1 MRFLKTFV
9 AVAAILAG
17 TAASAES
24 GYRYQ
29 NPGQINAATYS
40 FSALA
45 DGDLTI
51 YTMNGTGSYL
61 SALGIK
67 VNGQTIASGVL
78 PSGSQIFVP
87 TTFGR
92 VSAGDSIEFFID
104 TYNRDATNSYIG
116 TYYTDP
122 SHNADGLQHIFAST
136 HTPEPWIGVPEGTF
150 VAFEDTTT
158 GDSLGDANYNDY
170 AFVVPNLT
178 FTSSMAGRPGSGQS
192 DAPVASPAPEP
203 ASWAMMLI
211 GFGATGT
218 ALRNTRRRVRA
229 VA

>member
-1 MRFLKTFV
+1 MRLLNISM
-9 AVAAILAG
+9 AIAALFAG

-29 NPGQINAATYS
+29 KAGQVNAVTYT

-45 DGDLTI
+45 DGDLTL

-61 SALGIK
+61 STLGIK

-87 TTFGR
+87 TTFGK
-92 VSAGDSIEFFID
+92 VAAGDKIEFFLD

-116 TYYTDP
+116 TYSSDP
-122 SHNADGLQHIFAST
+122 TANAGGLQHVFASV
-136 HTPEPWIGVPEGTF
+136 HIPEPWIGVPEGTF
-150 VAFEDTTT
+150 VAFEDTDSSDSQ
-158 GDSLGDANYNDY
+158 GDLNYNDY
-170 AFVVPNLT
+170 AFVAPNLT
-178 FTSSMAGRPGSGQS
+178 FTSTAMGAGTPSI
-192 DAPVASPAPEP
+192 DAPATSPAPEP

-211 GFGATGT
+211 GFGAVGG
-218 ALRNTRRRVRA
+218 ALRGHRRVR
-229 VA
+229 VAFA

>member
-1 MRFLKTFV
+1 MRYFKTFA

-61 SALGIK
+61 STLGIK
-67 VNGQTIASGVL
+67 VNGRTIASGVL
-78 PSGSQIFVP
+78 PTGSQIFVP
-87 TTFGR
+87 TTFGQ
-92 VSAGDSIEFFID
+92 VAAGDSIEFFID

-116 TYYTDP
+116 TYYSDAR
-122 SHNADGLQHIFAST
+122 HNADGLQHIFAST

-150 VAFEDTTT
+150 VAFEDTST

-178 FTSSMAGRPGSGQS
+178 YMSAAAGRPGD
-192 DAPVASPAPEP
+192 DAAPISSPAPEP

-211 GFGATGT
+211 GFGAIGG
-218 ALRNTRRRVRA
+218 AIRSRRRTTVSFA
-229 VA
+229 